1 MAFRFISWTTSGKK
15 GSFPGRTRP
24 PRRYFTAGRE
34 RAGSPRPRGGRGAGL
49 YRRRQRDGTGDMRL
63 SPRAGRSHFGRCR
76 LAAGASPPGT
86 PLGGSPGFPN
96 RPRGGLG
103 SARPAPPRRGVL
115 RRGAAPGSSRPPARR
130 RTAPPPPVTAGRRK
144 DK

>member
-24 PRRYFTAGRE
+24 PRRCLTLRPCFTAGRE

-49 YRRRQRDGTGDMRL
+49 SRRRQRDGTGGMRL
-63 SPRAGRSHFGRCR
+63 FPRAGRSHFGRCR
-76 LAAGASPPGT
+76 RAAGAPPPGT
-86 PLGGSPGFPN
+86 PLGGSAGFPN
-96 RPRGGLG
+96 RPPGGLG
-103 SARPAPPRRGVL
+103 S
-115 RRGAAPGSSRPPARR
+115 APGSSRPPARR
-130 RTAPPPPVTAGRRK
+130 RAAPPPPVTAGRRK